1 MNINMTL
8 IGQLISFGLF
18 VWFCVKYVWPPLIKA
33 LEERKAKIAQGLTA
47 AEEAKRQLSEAE
59 SQSDE
64 LAQEARKKAMDIVA
78 EAESRAK
85 AMVEAAK
92 LDAQQ
97 AGAKQLAAAQ
107 AEISQQFEQ
116 SKQALRGQLS
126 ELVVSGVSQVIDK
139 EIDDKQHSD
148 LIRKLAE
155 QL

>member
-1 MNINMTL
+1 MNINLTL
-8 IGQLISFGLF
+8 FGQLLSFGVF